1 MFWHRN
7 KQIIRIFRDG
17 NVIVAGHKGHGK
29 DLLFQYVISRRE
41 KDGEI
46 HAANIKYTENTKIRP
61 ISFYALQYNG
71 IKNFVSGHFER
82 EDKRF
87 TEKEDYYISDVG
99 NALPSQYSYK
109 LDKEYPTFPIVY
121 SLSRHLGQFNFHV
134 NTQNFERVWNKLREQ
149 ADYYIWCEWAKVF
162 FGKIAI
168 QRVVI
173 YNEYKS
179 AVNHIQPYKCYR
191 FLGIMPPSKE
201 DRAHANTHN
210 AQYGTIRRYTFWHIL
225 PKQHYDTR
233 AYHKLIYGKD
243 APVIEKKRKKDK

>member
-1 MFWHRN
+1 MFWHGN
-7 KQIIRIFRDG
+7 KQIIRMFRDG

-46 HAANIKYTENTKIRP
+46 HAANIKYTDNTKVRP

-71 IKNFVSGHFER
+71 IKNFVSGHFVR

-99 NALPSQYSYK
+99 NALPAQYSSK

-121 SLSRHLGQFNFHV
+121 SLSRHLAQLNIHC
-134 NTQNFERVWNKLREQ
+134 NSQNFERVWNKLREQ
-149 ADYYIWCEWAKVF
+149 ADYYMWCEWAKVF

-233 AYHKLIYGKD
+233 AYHKLIYGKE